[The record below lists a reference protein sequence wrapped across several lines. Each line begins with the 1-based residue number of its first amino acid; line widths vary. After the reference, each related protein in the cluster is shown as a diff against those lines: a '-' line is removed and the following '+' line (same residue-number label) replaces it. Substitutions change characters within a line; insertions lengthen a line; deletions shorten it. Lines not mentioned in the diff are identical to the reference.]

1 MLVFKIIRNMVL
13 NKCPRCGLGQLFT
26 FNNPYRIKGALKMEA
41 ACSHCNEIYEKE
53 PGNFYGAMYVSYALT
68 TGWFMVNYALY
79 AWVFTISA
87 AFFLSYIAISIIL
100 LSPLTFRWSRS
111 LWISF
116 FIKRTPPL
124 S

>member
-1 MLVFKIIRNMVL
+1 M
-13 NKCPRCGLGQLFT
+13 
-26 FNNPYRIKGALKMEA
+26 AA